1 MSIDFAELR
10 ARMVD
15 SQLRT
20 TDVTEPAILDA
31 MGALPRELFVD
42 EKRRSLAYLDEDL
55 QIAPG
60 RYLMEPSPL
69 AKLLQLAGILSTDRV
84 LDVGTGTGYSAAVL
98 SRLAASVVALES
110 DQSLAARA
118 RDSLSRAGA
127 ANVEVVVGALP
138 AGHPAGAPYDVI
150 VLQGAVETLPDS
162 LTAQLGNGGRLVVVE
177 GRGNAGIAKVYLNSG
192 GIITGRRAFNAA
204 LKPLPGFERTPAF
217 EF

>member
-1 MSIDFAELR
+1 MSADFAELR

-15 SQLRT
+15 GQLRT
-20 TDVTEPAILDA
+20 TDVTDPAILAA

-42 EKRRSLAYLDEDL
+42 DKRRPLAYLDEDL

-69 AKLLQLAGILSTDRV
+69 AKLLQLAAIAPSDRV
-84 LDVGTGTGYSAAVL
+84 LDVGAGTGYSTAVL
-98 SRLAASVVALES
+98 SRLASSVVALES
-110 DQSLAARA
+110 DESLAARA
-118 RDSLSRAGA
+118 RDALSGAGA
-127 ANVEVVVGALP
+127 ANIEVVVGSLA

-150 VLQGAVETLPDS
+150 VLQGAIETLPDS
-162 LTAQLGNGGRLVVVE
+162 LTAQLRDGGRLVAVE
-177 GRGNAGIAKVYLNSG
+177 GRGHAGFAKVYLNSG
-192 GIITGRRAFNAA
+192 GVIRGRRAFNAA

>member
-1 MSIDFAELR
+1 MSADFAELR

-15 SQLRT
+15 GQLRT
-20 TDVTEPAILDA
+20 TDVTDPAILKA
-31 MGALPRELFVD
+31 MGALQRELFVD
-42 EKRRSLAYLDEDL
+42 EKRRPLAYLDEDL

-69 AKLLQLAGILSTDRV
+69 AKLLQLAAIVSTDRV

-110 DQSLAARA
+110 DDSLAGRA
-118 RDSLSRAGA
+118 RDALSRTGA
-127 ANVEVVVGALP
+127 ANVEVVTGGLAS
-138 AGHPAGAPYDVI
+138 GHLAGAPYDVI
-150 VLQGAVETLPDS
+150 VLEGAIEMLPDA
-162 LTAQLGNGGRLVVVE
+162 LTAQLRDAGRLVAVE

-192 GIITGRRAFNAA
+192 GLITGRRAFNAA